1 MQKAASNPIN
11 ESATRP
17 EATGTGHSRE
27 EFLAHGLLLRIAD
40 GDEPS
45 LRELYELWA
54 TTLLGIAHRLIG
66 DRFLAEE
73 AVQDAFVRIWHR
85 ADRYD
90 PAEGRP
96 FVWAYSILRGICL
109 DRLRRQGRQKR
120 GGKFAFEPVSGGE
133 IDGGG
138 ASELIHREVSEQIL
152 NGLARLSEEER
163 RCLELYVFQEFT
175 HQEIATECH
184 SPLGTIK
191 TRVRR
196 SLRRLREL
204 IDHHA

>member
-120 GGKFAFEPVSGGE
+120 GGKFAF
-133 IDGGG
+133 
-138 ASELIHREVSEQIL
+138 
-152 NGLARLSEEER
+152 
-163 RCLELYVFQEFT
+163 
-175 HQEIATECH
+175 
-184 SPLGTIK
+184 
-191 TRVRR
+191 
-196 SLRRLREL
+196 
-204 IDHHA
+204 